1 MRRAGSGLSA
11 GGVQHPG
18 CTLAQQ
24 RSPVPPRQ
32 PPPRTVPGSPGWTL
46 EPPAA
51 GVDSPAPG
59 HGPFICPNKPPA
71 AAGGAHEAVTPQSGG
86 ARGCPPLWHRHTSLG
101 AQQPHLPP
109 QHPSSGTSAPAT
121 PPTHTGGCGGPHAS
135 AAQGFCQ
142 SSHQHLPLCCI
153 NHKVP
158 VQRGGGARGHQ
169 THPSRHLQLGAG
181 GSHSCSLAAAPA
193 RGLSRGGFA
202 GDGTQGCWCR
212 GANLGA
218 ERRVSGWLITP
229 WARRTGR
236 PGTLVEAQHCLGPQA
251 G

>member
-18 CTLAQQ
+18 CTLAQR

-86 ARGCPPLWHRHTSLG
+86 ARGCPPSGTVTPAWVPNSPTCPPSTP
-101 AQQPHLPP
+101 AQAQAPQPALPP
-109 QHPSSGTSAPAT
+109 TPGAVGVLTPQLLKAFVRAVTSIFHFAAPITKSRCSAVGTRGATKPTPPAT
-121 PPTHTGGCGGPHAS
+121 SSSEQGGLTPVLWLLL
-135 AAQGFCQ
+135 
-142 SSHQHLPLCCI
+142 LPG
-153 NHKVP
+153 V
-158 VQRGGGARGHQ
+158 
-169 THPSRHLQLGAG
+169 
-181 GSHSCSLAAAPA
+181 
-193 RGLSRGGFA
+193 
-202 GDGTQGCWCR
+202 
-212 GANLGA
+212 
-218 ERRVSGWLITP
+218 
-229 WARRTGR
+229 
-236 PGTLVEAQHCLGPQA
+236 
-251 G
+251 